1 MARRY
6 RFGIEEF
13 ERLFR
18 GIRGVELLEG
28 EVYQMSPIGPK
39 HALAVARMVKRL
51 TQALGDQALVWPQN
65 PLRLPPDSEPQPDVA
80 LLKPRDYWE
89 SLPTPEDVLLLVE
102 VADTSLEYDRDAKLP
117 LYARA
122 GIPEV
127 WLLDLQGNRLH
138 VFRAPKEGVYTEQRV
153 LLPGEEG
160 LPRIRGDRPDVVSLL
175 PAVVLAPPHTRG

>member
-18 GIRGVELLEG
+18 GIAGVELLEG
-28 EVYQMSPIGPK
+28 EVYQMSPIGPQ

-117 LYARA
+117 LYARS

-153 LLPGEEG
+153 LLPGEEAE
-160 LPRIRGDRPDVVSLL
+160 PLL
-175 PAVVLAPPHTRG
+175 FPGVRVAWP